1 MPTKSIKRAG
11 AKSSARSPVKAAP
24 PAHVAIVG
32 LGGTCEAYL
41 SLVKRLGGR
50 KPFFDQV
57 WGINALGDALRCD
70 LVFHMDDV
78 RIQEIRARAKP
89 EGNIAAML
97 AWLKTYRGPVMT
109 SRKVKGYPGLVEF
122 PLQDVLNATGWAYF
136 NNTAAYAVAYAVY
149 LDVKRIS
156 LFGIDFSYANSHD
169 AEKGRACV
177 EFWLG
182 IAAQRGIAISIAQ
195 KSALMDM
202 CVPKDLKTYGY
213 DCVDIHWDGEIG
225 SRTLTFTPRKD
236 IPDASEI
243 ERRYDHSRPTVEKP
257 TEK

>member
-1 MPTKSIKRAG
+1 MPATISKRAG
-11 AKSSARSPVKAAP
+11 RKTSARPPTAEG

-32 LGGTCEAYL
+32 LGNTCEAYL
-41 SLVKRLGGR
+41 SLTKRLGGR

-57 WGINALGDALRCD
+57 WGINALGDVLNCD

-78 RIQEIRARAKP
+78 RIQQMRAAANP
-89 EGNIAAML
+89 TGNIANML
-97 AWLKTYRGPVMT
+97 AWLKTYRGKVMT

-136 NNTAAYAVAYAVY
+136 NNTAAYAVAYAIF
-149 LDVKRIS
+149 LGVKRIS

-182 IAAQRGIAISIAQ
+182 MAAARGIAISIAQ

-202 CVPKDLKTYGY
+202 CVGKDEKTYGY
-213 DCVDIHWDGEIG
+213 DCVDIDWSGEIG
-225 SRTLTFTPRKD
+225 KRTLTFSPRKT
-236 IPDASEI
+236 IPTVDDI
-243 ERRYDHSRPTVEKP
+243 ERRYDHSRPTVETP
-257 TEK
+257 TES